1 VTPLRARALRP
12 PGVIA
17 TARLRLRR
25 PAPEDAPAIFATWA
39 RDPEVTRYLTWRP
52 HRSLAATREFLKL
65 SAAARK
71 EGRAFAWAITLKDDG
86 RLVGMIEL
94 RPDGHRVE
102 LGYCLGRAWWG
113 RGFMTEAVR
122 AVADW
127 ALAQRDVVRVW
138 AVCDVENP
146 ASARVLE
153 KAGMAREGLLRRWSL
168 HPNVS
173 ATPRDCWCFARVKDA
188 G

>member
-1 VTPLRARALRP
+1 VTAPRARALRP

-25 PAPEDAPAIFATWA
+25 PVAADAPAIFAAWA

-52 HRSLAATREFLKL
+52 HRSLAATRDFLKV
-65 SAAARK
+65 SAAAWR
-71 EGRAFAWAITLKDDG
+71 EGRTFAWAITLKEAG
-86 RLVGMIEL
+86 RPVGMIEL
-94 RPDGHRVE
+94 RPAGHRVE

-113 RGFMTEAVR
+113 RGLMTEAVR
-122 AVADW
+122 AVAGW